1 MYGLIIR
8 SLEGQ
13 MPPLV
18 IAEVVDL
25 RNVPKHVSSAA
36 LAKANVQDIGSV
48 VGLMAMQ
55 DQAQATIRPEGRMV
69 VQIHD
74 LDSKWARAH
83 FDELA
88 ATWPQ
93 ARC

>member
-13 MPPLV
+13 MPPV
-18 IAEVVDL
+18 IIAEVDDL
-25 RNVPKHVSSAA
+25 RNVPEHVVSAV
-36 LAKANVQDIGSV
+36 LAKANIAGIGSV

-69 VQIHD
+69 IQIHD

-83 FDELA
+83 FNKLA